1 MRDCVITLAYVYG
14 VDVLSMQNIVL
25 GAVTEMQ
32 TIDTERLRKGARDW
46 YQFENGQAL
55 PVLSERVQPH
65 AARTMKEKEPSS
77 QEEMLIK
84 QLEEISPK
92 QLLKEIS
99 GGAEA
104 TKADLQIVEDV
115 MINQKLTPGVVNV
128 LIYYVMLRSDMKL
141 AKTYV
146 EKIAGHWARKK
157 VSTVADAMALAKE
170 ENRQYQEWAETKK
183 KAVRRRKRCGK
194 KWCQIG
200 LRKKSRKNKRKK
212 QRRKI

>member
-84 QLEEISPK
+84 QPR
-92 QLLKEIS
+92 
-99 GGAEA
+99 G
-104 TKADLQIVEDV
+104 
-115 MINQKLTPGVVNV
+115 N
-128 LIYYVMLRSDMKL
+128 L
-141 AKTYV
+141 AKTTI
-146 EKIAGHWARKK
+146 ERDFWWCRGNE
-157 VSTVADAMALAKE
+157 SGLAD
-170 ENRQYQEWAETKK
+170 R
-183 KAVRRRKRCGK
+183 
-194 KWCQIG
+194 
-200 LRKKSRKNKRKK
+200 
-212 QRRKI
+212 